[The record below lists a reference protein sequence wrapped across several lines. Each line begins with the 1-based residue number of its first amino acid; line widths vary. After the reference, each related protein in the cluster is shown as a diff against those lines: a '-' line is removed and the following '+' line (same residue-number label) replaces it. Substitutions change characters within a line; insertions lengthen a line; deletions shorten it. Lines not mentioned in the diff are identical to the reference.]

1 MARDSQARHPRSLDY
16 AVLPE
21 AMQALPADH
30 RVRCVLRGSFD
41 AEVANDNIRNMLAEL
56 QPLQGTSL
64 LLSCWER
71 CEAKFEPDFYHAF
84 ASQFGCQF
92 WSLVQEHIPDVW
104 PAKATPEPGPEEDEG
119 CRSDK
124 PQKRQKRGT

>member
-1 MARDSQARHPRSLDY
+1 MLRDS
-16 AVLPE
+16 
-21 AMQALPADH
+21 
-30 RVRCVLRGSFD
+30 FD
-41 AEVANDNIRNMLAEL
+41 VEVANDNIRNMLAEL

-84 ASQFGCQF
+84 TSQFGCQF
-92 WSLVQEHIPDVW
+92 CFT
-104 PAKATPEPGPEEDEG
+104 AKATPEPGPEEDEG